1 MRGDD
6 GEHTHKDEA
15 GHPAN
20 EEHGEE
26 PHHAARQEAA
36 AGGDEGGGG
45 GKEFIDNSEPDA
57 LDEEITQYWS
67 EPAFVKL
74 LEDTDFL
81 KEVHDA
87 CEAVIGRFKPSPVY
101 TCDDLEQDVIARF
114 GKWFPKYRWEARPK
128 SLLRN
133 IALNQLIDV
142 SRKRDNQ
149 CDSYEEIARQCHEL
163 SRCHA
168 APNHNHT
175 AAKQE
180 RAVLMKELTR
190 RLTRRE
196 RMLFKNYFVRGMTT
210 SEIAELRGVSRQ
222 VVAKQLARITKKLK
236 SVVDM
241 PSSPVSDPVT
251 VGIGNSR
258 TT

>member
-6 GEHTHKDEA
+6 GDHSHKDDA
-15 GHPAN
+15 GHPVN

-26 PHHAARQEAA
+26 PHHAAQEDAA
-36 AGGDEGGGG
+36 AGEGEG
-45 GKEFIDNSEPDA
+45 FVDNSESDT
-57 LDEEITQYWS
+57 LDEEIAQYWS

-74 LEDTDFL
+74 VEDPDFR
-81 KEVHDA
+81 KQVHDA
-87 CEAVIGRFKPSPVY
+87 CAAVIGSFKPSPVY

-128 SLLRN
+128 SLLWN

-142 SRKRDNQ
+142 SRRRDNQ
-149 CDSYEEIARQCHEL
+149 CESYEDIARQCQEL

-168 APNHNHT
+168 APNRNH
-175 AAKQE
+175 AAARQE

-196 RMLFKNYFVRGMTT
+196 RILFKNYFVRGMTT
-210 SEIAELRGVSRQ
+210 SEIAKLRGVTRQ
-222 VVAKQLARITKKLK
+222 VISKQLTRITKKLK

-241 PSSPVSDPVT
+241 PSSPVGDPVT
-251 VGIGNSR
+251 VGIGHGR
-258 TT
+258 TP